1 MVLRLTEKAKKIVH
15 ISKILYH
22 WRAGEG
28 STATSA
34 ENKLYA
40 YEAGRRAVEAHILRL
55 GRKGKVENS
64 REVPGI
70 YKIKYDVIRKS

>member
-28 STATSA
+28 STALNP

-40 YEAGRRAVEAHILRL
+40 YEAGRRAVQTHIERL
-55 GRKGKVENS
+55 GKSGKVENS
-64 REVPGI
+64 GEVPGI
-70 YKIKYDVIRKS
+70 YKIKYDVIR